1 MSCYLRELSGSDG
14 GGLSVAVA
22 RDVAAWSGSS
32 VIIMAGISTSGNIG
46 TFPPNYTAQKTVFL
60 TGYVVY

>member
-1 MSCYLRELSGSDG
+1 M
-14 GGLSVAVA
+14 AVA

-46 TFPPNYTAQKTVFL
+46 TFPPNYTVQKTVLL